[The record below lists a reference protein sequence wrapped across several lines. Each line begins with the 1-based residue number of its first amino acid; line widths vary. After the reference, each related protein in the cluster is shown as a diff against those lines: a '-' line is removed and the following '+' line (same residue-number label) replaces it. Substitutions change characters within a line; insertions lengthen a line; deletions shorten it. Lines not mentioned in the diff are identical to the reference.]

1 MFCRMARHA
10 RATGIW
16 SGVLSGVAA
25 GACWGGIFLAPEAVP
40 DFTPLQLTASRYVAY
55 GLCSLLLFA
64 LGSRGARRRLPWAG
78 WQRLL
83 VLGGLG
89 IGYYALVAFAVD
101 HVGSATTALTT
112 GFTPVV
118 VSLAGSRRPG
128 GVPLRRLRLS
138 IGAMALG
145 LALCAPAGAWS
156 VGGWTEGGAPRAG
169 LAAALCALLSWS
181 LFAVLNARWLR
192 RYGDVGIA
200 TWGNMM
206 GIATG
211 ALALLVLPL
220 THLFHTAHPHSRW
233 IAFVSASFLLAIVGS
248 VGSGF
253 FWNRCTQRLPLTL
266 AGQMVVGETLFA
278 LLYGCLWSGRGLSAR
293 QALAVVLMV
302 GSVAMSARA
311 HRPTGAT
318 TPDGSPVARS

>member
-1 MFCRMARHA
+1 MARHA

-16 SGVLSGVAA
+16 SGLLSGVAA
-25 GACWGGIFLAPEAVP
+25 GACWGGIFLAPEALP

-64 LGSRGARRRLPWAG
+64 IGPRGARRRLPGAG
-78 WQRLL
+78 WRRLL

-101 HVGSATTALTT
+101 HAGSATTALTT

-118 VSLAGSRRPG
+118 VCLLGSRRSDG
-128 GVPLRRLRLS
+128 APLRRVAPS
-138 IGAMALG
+138 IGAMGLG
-145 LALCAPAGAWS
+145 LALCAPAGAWT
-156 VGGWTEGGAPRAG
+156 VGGWRNGGAPWAG
-169 LAAALCALLSWS
+169 LSAALCALLSWS

-192 RYGDVGIA
+192 RYGDVGVA

-211 ALALLVLPL
+211 ALALLVLPT
-220 THLFHTAHPHSRW
+220 THLFHAGHPHSRW

-248 VGSGF
+248 VGGGF

-293 QALAVVLMV
+293 QTLAVVLMV

-311 HRPTGAT
+311 HRPIGAT
-318 TPDGSPVARS
+318 NRNGPPVAWS